1 MKTRYLTKSRF
12 KLALECPAKLFYD
25 GKVEYANQKL
35 ADPFLQALADG
46 GFQVGALAK
55 YYFAGGY
62 DIETLDYY
70 EALKQTN
77 DLLQRDN
84 VIIYKAAVNFENLFI
99 RTDILVKNQDK
110 LVLIEVKAKSFN
122 HEIDCFKT
130 KKGTIIS
137 EWYEYIA
144 DAAFQKYVLSKA
156 FPRYSIEAYL
166 MLADKTALC
175 PTDGLNQKFKIYKEI
190 NGRTRI
196 SVSSDITSEDLT
208 PMILTKVNVDEYC
221 ELIYQKQFEVLS
233 QSLSYTE
240 YVNLLAEYYVQD
252 KKLVSPPSKK
262 CKNCEFKT
270 TPEDI
275 KAGLKSGFYE
285 CWRECLDW
293 SDADIAEPNV
303 MDIWNFRNKQS
314 LIDEGRIKISDL
326 DETDINPKD
335 DGKPGI
341 SASQRQWLQIQK
353 AKAGDGTCWIDGE
366 NLKKEIDSWTYPL
379 HFIDF
384 ETAMVAIPFNKGRHP
399 YEGIAFQYS
408 HHIVYED
415 GRIEHHGQYLN
426 TTPGVFPNYEFVR
439 SLKRELEQDKGIIFR
454 YALHENTY
462 LNSIYRQLVV
472 DEIDIPDRK
481 ELIDFIS
488 SITKSGSD
496 QIEQWQGK
504 RNMIDMCEL
513 VKRYYFH
520 PATNGSNSIKQV
532 LPAMLNSSKFLQE
545 KYSKPIYGAK
555 EGIPSLNFSDW
566 TWIVFE
572 DGRVIDPYKLLPK
585 MFQDGEDKDILL
597 LSNDD
602 ELKEGG
608 AATTAYAR
616 MQFSEM
622 TEYEREEITKALL
635 KYCELDTLAMVMIYE
650 GWCDMVVGY

>member
-1 MKTRYLTKSRF
+1 M
-12 KLALECPAKLFYD
+12 ACPAKLFYD
-25 GKVEYANQKL
+25 GKPEYANQKL
-35 ADPFLQALADG
+35 EDPFLQALAEG

-55 YYFAGGY
+55 CYFDGGY
-62 DIETLDYY
+62 DIETLDYD

-77 DLLQRDN
+77 ALLQRDN
-84 VIIYKAAVNFENLFI
+84 VIIYEAAINFDNLFI
-99 RTDILVKNQDK
+99 RADILVKNRCK
-110 LVLIEVKAKSFN
+110 LELIEVKAKSFN
-122 HEIDCFKT
+122 PEKT
-130 KKGTIIS
+130 EFLTEKGTIVS
-137 EWYEYIA
+137 DWHEYIA

-156 FPRYSIEAYL
+156 FPGYSIEAYL
-166 MLADKTALC
+166 MLVDKSALC
-175 PTDGLNQKFKIYKEI
+175 PTDGLNQKFKICKEK

-196 SVSSDITSEDLT
+196 SVSSDMTSEDLT

-233 QSLSYTE
+233 RSLSFSE

-252 KKLVSPPSKK
+252 KKLVSPPSTE

-275 KAGLKSGFYE
+275 KTGLKSGFYE
-285 CWRECLDW
+285 CWRECLGW
-293 SDADIAEPNV
+293 ADEDFAEPNV
-303 MDIWNFRNKQS
+303 LDIWNFRNKQS

-335 DGKPGI
+335 DGKPGV
-341 SASQRQWLQIQK
+341 SASQRQWLQVQK
-353 AKAGDGTCWIDGE
+353 AKAEDETCWIDRE
-366 NLKKEIDSWTYPL
+366 NLEKEIDSWTYPL

-384 ETAMVAIPFNKGRHP
+384 ETAMVPIPFNKGRHP

-415 GRIEHHGQYLN
+415 GRVEHHGQYLN
-426 TTPGVFPNYEFVR
+426 TTPGLFPNYEFIR
-439 SLKRELEQDKGIIFR
+439 SLKRELEQDEGSIFR
-454 YALHENTY
+454 YATHENTY
-462 LNSIYRQLVV
+462 LNFIYRQLVD
-472 DEIDIPDRK
+472 DESDIPDRK
-481 ELIDFIS
+481 VLMDFIR
-488 SITKSGSD
+488 SITKSGSN

-513 VKRYYFH
+513 VKRYYYD

-532 LPAMLNSSKFLQE
+532 LPAILNSSKFLQE

-555 EGIPSLNFSDW
+555 DGVPSLNFKDW

-572 DGRVIDPYKLLPK
+572 DGRVVDPYKLLPK
-585 MFQDGEDKDILL
+585 MFQDVEDKDLLL
-597 LSNDD
+597 LSIDD

-622 TEYEREEITKALL
+622 TDYEREEITKALL

-650 GWCDMVVGY
+650 GWRALIMEC